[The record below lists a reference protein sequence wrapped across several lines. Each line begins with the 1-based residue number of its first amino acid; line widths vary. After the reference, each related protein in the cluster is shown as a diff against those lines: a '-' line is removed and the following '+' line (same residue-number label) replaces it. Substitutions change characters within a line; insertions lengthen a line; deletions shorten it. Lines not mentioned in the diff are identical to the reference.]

1 MREVV
6 IVDIDGVV
14 ADSRHRNHHL
24 EVEHER
30 DVDWRAW
37 EQDIPFDTPI
47 APMVDLVDALRKA
60 GKRIVF
66 STSRNSTCY
75 EATFDWLHFN
85 KVGQLGEL
93 VLMRRDGDI
102 RPSAEVKREHVQGL
116 RNAGWTPVLAID
128 DHSANVAMFR
138 EEGILTLHAA
148 DY

>member
-1 MREVV
+1 MTEVV

-30 DVDWRAW
+30 DVDWNAW
-37 EQDIPFDTPI
+37 EAETHHDTPI
-47 APMVDLVDALRKA
+47 KPIVDLVSALRA
-60 GKRIVF
+60 SGKRIAF

-75 EATFDWLHFN
+75 GATFDWLYFH
-85 KVGQLGEL
+85 KVALIGEL
-93 VLMRRDGDI
+93 ILMRRDGDL
-102 RPSAEVKREHVQGL
+102 RPSPEVKRDHVKGL
-116 RNAGWTPVLAID
+116 RNAGWNPVLAID
-128 DHSANVAMFR
+128 DHSSNVAMFR